1 MLPSAVQAVGLLGG
15 VYALRHSAGYPSSVE
30 LPLASGGIGIGSA
43 GGLAPISGSPLGCP
57 LATGGLSGGTL
68 GPVTLGMTAWPARAA
83 FTQSSARG
91 HRYTEFFCLSPNGIR
106 VGFPSPGLLRTL
118 APGRRASE
126 RDRVV
131 IALTANPFYAL
142 GSVRPGARLAGAV
155 RTLHLGQ
162 PFHVGQSFW
171 YLIGGGQARGVLK
184 VRGGI
189 VQEVGV
195 AQRRLTAPTAQ
206 DRKFFRSWGNA

>member
-1 MLPSAVQAVGLLGG
+1 VLPSAVQAVGLLGG

-91 HRYTEFFCLSPNGIR
+91 HRYT
-106 VGFPSPGLLRTL
+106 GFASASRPLGCCARWHQVDE
-118 APGRRASE
+118 RAS
-126 RDRVV
+126 
-131 IALTANPFYAL
+131 ATA
-142 GSVRPGARLAGAV
+142 S
-155 RTLHLGQ
+155 
-162 PFHVGQSFW
+162 
-171 YLIGGGQARGVLK
+171 
-184 VRGGI
+184 
-189 VQEVGV
+189 
-195 AQRRLTAPTAQ
+195 
-206 DRKFFRSWGNA
+206 